1 VGNINGRL
9 RRLEALEV
17 RYGVGTGQFTP
28 HKGDERELVTREALR
43 HLTSVELKVLGDLME
58 LRARHPD
65 MNGAEF
71 FAQMSDIHR
80 AMEREWVCV
89 VRGVLRDRIEESNET
104 RKRKAELQRR
114 ADEAIRMGMLPEE
127 ELSR

>member
-1 VGNINGRL
+1 MSKWL
-9 RRLEALEV
+9 RRLEELEA
-17 RYGVGTGQFTP
+17 RYGVGTAQFTP
-28 HKGDERELVTREALR
+28 HKGDDERELVAREALR
-43 HLTSVELKVLGDLME
+43 RLTGVELVVLTEVME
-58 LRARHPD
+58 LRAQHPN
-65 MNGAEF
+65 MSGAEF
-71 FAQMSDIHR
+71 FGLMSDTHR